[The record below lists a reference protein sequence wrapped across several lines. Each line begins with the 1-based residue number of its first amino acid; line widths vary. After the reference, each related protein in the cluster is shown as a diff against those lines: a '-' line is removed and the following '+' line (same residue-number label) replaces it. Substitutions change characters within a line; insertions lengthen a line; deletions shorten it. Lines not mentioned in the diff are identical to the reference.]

1 AAAILAASADRFLD
15 NGELQFLAARQHAF
29 ESKFAKAEEYLR
41 RAGALGWP
49 RAAVDRQH
57 WLTLLHVDFRAA
69 EPHLQRLRDLTPD
82 DPELLIGLAF
92 GYLQI
97 DRVPMAEALADR
109 AVQLAP
115 EAVRKSVV

>member
-1 AAAILAASADRFLD
+1 MKQVPAIVALLLVPGLVGAGVYWQRTQSQSAQVARARALVGMRNAAAILAASADRFLD
-15 NGELQFLAARQHAF
+15 NAELQFLAARQHAF

-69 EPHLQRLRDLTPD
+69 EPHLQRLR
-82 DPELLIGLAF
+82 
-92 GYLQI
+92 
-97 DRVPMAEALADR
+97 
-109 AVQLAP
+109 
-115 EAVRKSVV
+115 